1 MDIVQFATALYKVL
15 DDREEDLKEFLA
27 NGSIESIEDYRSVTG
42 QIQGI
47 CFVRQ
52 EMRTLLERYEE
63 DD

>member
-1 MDIVQFATALYKVL
+1 MDIVQFASALYKVL

-42 QIQGI
+42 EIQGV

-52 EMRTLLERYEE
+52 EMRTLLKRYE
-63 DD
+63 DND

>member
-15 DDREEDLKEFLA
+15 DSREEDLKEFLA

-42 QIQGI
+42 QLQGI

>member
-1 MDIVQFATALYKVL
+1 MDIVLFATALYKVL
-15 DDREEDLKEFLA
+15 DSREEDLKEFLA

>member
-27 NGSIESIEDYRSVTG
+27 NGSIESIEDYRNVTG

>member
-15 DDREEDLKEFLA
+15 DSREEDLKEFLA
-27 NGSIESIEDYRSVTG
+27 NGSIESIEDYRNVTG

>member
-15 DDREEDLKEFLA
+15 DNREEDLKEFLA

-42 QIQGI
+42 QIQGV

-52 EMRTLLERYEE
+52 EMRTLLERYE
-63 DD
+63 DND

>member
-1 MDIVQFATALYKVL
+1 MDIVQFVSSLYKVL

-42 QIQGI
+42 QIQGV

-52 EMRTLLERYEE
+52 EMKTLLKRYEE